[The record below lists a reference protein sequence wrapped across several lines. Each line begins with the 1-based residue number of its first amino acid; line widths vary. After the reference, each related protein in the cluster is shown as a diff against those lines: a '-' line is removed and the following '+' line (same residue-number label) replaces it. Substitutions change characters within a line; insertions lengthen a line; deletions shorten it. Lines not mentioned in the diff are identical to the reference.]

1 MADYRDDIY
10 KATDALFAKM
20 DGSKDHFADLPLE
33 DPTPYEQAGIPLQP
47 VGWVENASPDI
58 DGAATVTIDSDGITI
73 LNGALTLVDDYGNTV
88 LTGAGFSGTWNRFLI
103 SGLYNNAFDVG
114 EYAEMTFAA
123 PPSTDEVPYW
133 AFTTR
138 SHLSIAIH
146 RVFASSSAGDS
157 VISIQQQVSHP
168 GEQAYGYIQQ
178 DNLACQGG
186 RAMIARV
193 NWRAEGA
200 SFAEPQRIRIVF
212 DWYDSD
218 GAFIS
223 ATVVDTP
230 DRTTTGAVGTY
241 EWNTT
246 APAVSPVNAITCSV
260 KFGGLWNVGSSSG
273 ITAIEIA
280 EVVAEVHDYEFQQ
293 LRFESGTPVT
303 VDLVEFPQIRYVS
316 DNANMIVTALGAS
329 NSGTISYM
337 AQSDTDSWGRAA
349 FGIESGTPFLSF
361 GGGSTFDVNLTR
373 AGGILRLDTGFD
385 VEGTIVAGKD
395 TGTPITLSASG
406 YVEFLE
412 RSDPAAPSSNNGRL
426 YVRDTGGKTQLVVR
440 FPTGAIQVIATEP

>member
-1 MADYRDDIY
+1 
-10 KATDALFAKM
+10 
-20 DGSKDHFADLPLE
+20 
-33 DPTPYEQAGIPLQP
+33 
-47 VGWVENASPDI
+47 
-58 DGAATVTIDSDGITI
+58 
-73 LNGALTLVDDYGNTV
+73 
-88 LTGAGFSGTWNRFLI
+88 
-103 SGLYNNAFDVG
+103 
-114 EYAEMTFAA
+114 
-123 PPSTDEVPYW
+123 
-133 AFTTR
+133 
-138 SHLSIAIH
+138 
-146 RVFASSSAGDS
+146 
-157 VISIQQQVSHP
+157 
-168 GEQAYGYIQQ
+168 
-178 DNLACQGG
+178 
-186 RAMIARV
+186 MIARV

-200 SFAEPQRIRIVF
+200 SFSEPQRIRIVF
-212 DWYDSD
+212 DWYDTD
-218 GAFIS
+218 GTFIS

-230 DRTTTGAVGTY
+230 DRTASGAVGTY

-246 APAVSPVNAITCSV
+246 APAVSPSNAITCSV

-273 ITAIEIA
+273 VTAIEIA

-329 NSGTISYM
+329 NSGIISYM

-361 GGGSTFDVNLTR
+361 GGGTTFDVNLTR
-373 AGGILRLDTGFD
+373 TGGILRLDGGFD
-385 VEGTIVAGKD
+385 IEGTVVAGKD
-395 TGTPITLSASG
+395 TGTPITLSAGG

-412 RSDPAAPSSNNGRL
+412 RSDPAAPASNNGRL